1 MNSKVTSREKIISCF
16 HDGQIIAVGGQA
28 GPRTMPNRLIDCIL
42 ESGARH
48 LTIYSIDASDPGLGL
63 GKLIRAGRVDKMIT
77 THIGMN
83 AEAVALFAEGK
94 LEIEL
99 SPMGSFIE
107 RLRCG
112 GMGLGGV
119 LTKTGLGT
127 VVEEGKQII
136 TVNGENYLL
145 ETALRADVS
154 ISRAYRGDTMGNLT
168 YHGTGT
174 ASHPIVATCGDISIV
189 ECDHLC
195 EAGEI
200 GVDEVRVPGMFVDM
214 ILEV

>member
-1 MNSKVTSREKIISCF
+1 MKKRAF
-16 HDGQIIAVGGQA
+16 
-28 GPRTMPNRLIDCIL
+28 RLIALLLC
-42 ESGARH
+42 
-48 LTIYSIDASDPGLGL
+48 
-63 GKLIRAGRVDKMIT
+63 
-77 THIGMN
+77 
-83 AEAVALFAEGK
+83 AVTL
-94 LEIEL
+94 L
-99 SPMGSFIE
+99 PMFSA
-107 RLRCG
+107 CG
-112 GMGLGGV
+112 GDSV
-119 LTKTGLGT
+119 T
-127 VVEEGKQII
+127 VI

>member
-1 MNSKVTSREKIISCF
+1 
-16 HDGQIIAVGGQA
+16 
-28 GPRTMPNRLIDCIL
+28 MPNRLIDCIL
-42 ESGARH
+42 ESDARH

-63 GKLIRAGRVDKMIT
+63 GKLIRAGRVDRMIT

-127 VVEEGKQII
+127 VVEEGKQVI

-195 EAGEI
+195 QAGEI